1 MSRLKRITSAGDI
14 HDGDAILRSV
24 VLTHTG
30 AAGEVS
36 ISDAAANGGTALL
49 QLRCP
54 ADGASVWRAGD
65 EDGVYCGTGIQV
77 ESLTGAVSVEY
88 DVV

>member
-14 HDGDAILRSV
+14 YDGDCILRSV

-36 ISDAAANGGTALL
+36 VSDSAANGGTALL
-49 QLRCP
+49 QMRCA
-54 ADGASVWRAGD
+54 ADGSAIWRAA
-65 EDGVYCGTGIQV
+65 EDGVSMGAGIQV
-77 ESLTGAVSVEY
+77 ESLTGAVSVEF
-88 DVV
+88 DVI